1 MQRRESQVK
10 VQQPHLQLQ
19 DLQRQHLRLQ
29 DLQQQRLI
37 HQEVRQKVE
46 VQPQHAFI
54 LPTDYKEKEKPYK
67 VVRVIEDSTEKYEPE
82 SLILVPTHM
91 LEEIQLDNQTHYLIQ
106 ENHVLATVTKE

>member
-1 MQRRESQVK
+1 MYYLSPRNKYLLVEQLAVK
-10 VQQPHLQLQ
+10 VETQQ
-19 DLQRQHLRLQ
+19 
-29 DLQQQRLI
+29 
-37 HQEVRQKVE
+37 
-46 VQPQHAFI
+46 QHAFV

-106 ENHVLATVTKE
+106 ENHVLATVTKEG